1 MNSRP
6 HFKPNKKDKL
16 SPDQSVNTNSY
27 ALKGRIWID
36 ADNETFIGYG
46 RIVLLE
52 RINEYG
58 SITKAAKSMEM
69 SYKHAWDLINSM
81 NKNSSK
87 PIVIT
92 TTGGKNGGGAK
103 LTEHGEK
110 IIKLF
115 WNLQANFKK
124 FLEKN
129 RHIVDQLK

>member
-1 MNSRP
+1 MNSKP
-6 HFKPNKKDKL
+6 HFKPNQKDKPL
-16 SPDQSVNTNSY
+16 PDQYLNTSSY
-27 ALKGRIWID
+27 VLKGRIWID
-36 ADNETFIGYG
+36 AGNETFIGYG

-58 SITKAAKSMEM
+58 SITKAAKSMCM

-81 NKNSSK
+81 NKKSSK
-87 PIVIT
+87 PLVIT
-92 TTGGKNGGGAK
+92 TTGGKDGGGAK

-115 WNLQANFKK
+115 WDLQVNLKE

-129 RHIVDQLK
+129 RYIVDQLK